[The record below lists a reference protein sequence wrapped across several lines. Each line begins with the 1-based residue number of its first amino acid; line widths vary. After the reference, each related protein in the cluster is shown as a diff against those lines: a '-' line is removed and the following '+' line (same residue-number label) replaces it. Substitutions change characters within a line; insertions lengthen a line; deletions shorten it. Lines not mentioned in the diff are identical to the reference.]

1 MDCLCYTNPAPRVCV
16 WVCLL
21 QQRQENCSEI
31 ALILLWHCSS
41 LQFPFKK
48 QNKKRKWSDRLIDP
62 LVCLLVSIPISL
74 SKPLGK
80 CSESARK
87 VLGKCSKATKK
98 LSLLTHGS
106 TLQSLW
112 NCSENAL
119 KLLWNCSEIAARCK
133 MQDDRIPACV
143 LPRNYPETASK
154 WLQKLL
160 RNCPQTAPNLLLL

>member
-87 VLGKCSKATKK
+87 VLESHKETLIVDSWIYPSIALKLLWKCS
-98 LSLLTHGS
+98 
-106 TLQSLW
+106 
-112 NCSENAL
+112 EIAL
-119 KLLWNCSEIAARCK
+119 KLLWNCCK
-133 MQDDRIPACV
+133 MQDARWPDSRVCPTQK
-143 LPRNYPETASK
+143 LPRN
-154 WLQKLL
+154 
-160 RNCPQTAPNLLLL
+160 CF